1 MYEVSEKYPPPEN
14 GGGYFVGGGL
24 FVVTKI
30 LTEYGNSGG
39 KHRRKERHEIHRGAK
54 KVSAVGKA
62 DRRA

>member
-1 MYEVSEKYPPPEN
+1 M
-14 GGGYFVGGGL
+14 GGGL
-24 FVVTKI
+24 FVVAKI

-39 KHRRKERHEIHRGAK
+39 KHWREERHEIHRGAT